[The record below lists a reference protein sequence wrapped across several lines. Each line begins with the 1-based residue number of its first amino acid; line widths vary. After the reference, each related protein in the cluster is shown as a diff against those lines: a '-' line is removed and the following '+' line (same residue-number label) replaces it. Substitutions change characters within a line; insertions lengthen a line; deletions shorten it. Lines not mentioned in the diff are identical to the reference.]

1 MFSHV
6 VRLMVETEQISE
18 IMVLM
23 FNYET
28 FVEIRRPFP
37 SHSLICVGCFGLL
50 LPVCN
55 LSYAV

>member
-1 MFSHV
+1 
-6 VRLMVETEQISE
+6 MVETEQISE